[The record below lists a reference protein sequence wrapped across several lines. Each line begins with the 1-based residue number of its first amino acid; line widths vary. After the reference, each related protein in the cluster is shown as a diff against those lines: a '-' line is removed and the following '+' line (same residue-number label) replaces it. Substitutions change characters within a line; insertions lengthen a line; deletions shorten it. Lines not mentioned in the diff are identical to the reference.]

1 MRDELAAID
10 ATLAGGAVDP
20 RHAELAELSVLLAD
34 LRPAP
39 DAAAV
44 TRMDTRAAAVRP
56 REPVRLWRP
65 RALGALAGAAA
76 AVGAAVVVIG
86 GAGGGGSAPPSMG
99 TSSSPQLDAR
109 PAQTQASNPDLS
121 AAPSAAGSAGAAPGT
136 TGSAA
141 SAPSAA
147 GSAASAPPILR
158 SAPGRAVVQ
167 SAQLTLSASPNR
179 IDTVSSE
186 VFAVVGSAG
195 GYVENSS
202 VTQTGG
208 TDGFAHF
215 TLSLP
220 SSALPT
226 AMAEL
231 SRLRYSQVAS
241 RTDGSQDVT
250 GTLDALRRQL
260 GDARAL
266 RTSLLRQLASAT
278 TPAQLAGLRGQLHDA
293 SGLIARLT
301 AQLGHLQRS
310 VAYSAVT
317 LTVQAGAPAPV
328 AHHARSTL
336 QRALHRAGRILS
348 SIAGVAVLIA
358 AVLLPLAAA
367 TVLCAWGW
375 LRFRRRWREL
385 ALRE

>member
-1 MRDELAAID
+1 MRPELREELAAID
-10 ATLAGGAVDP
+10 ATLTGDAVDP
-20 RHAELAELSVLLAD
+20 RHAELAELSLLLAD

-39 DAAAV
+39 DPAAV
-44 TRMDTRAAAVRP
+44 TRMDARVDAVRR

-86 GAGGGGSAPPSMG
+86 SAGGGVTAPPRV
-99 TSSSPQLDAR
+99 SSSSSAKFDAHVAQPQAAS
-109 PAQTQASNPDLS
+109 PA
-121 AAPSAAGSAGAAPGT
+121 AAGNLGLT
-136 TGSAA
+136 T
-141 SAPSAA
+141 SAA
-147 GSAASAPPILR
+147 GSAARAAPVLR

-167 SAQLTLSASPNR
+167 SAQLTLSAAPNR
-179 IDTVSSE
+179 IEAVSGE
-186 VFAVVGSAG
+186 VFNVVGSAG
-195 GYVENSS
+195 GYVESSS

-208 TDGFAHF
+208 PDGFAHF

-220 SSALPT
+220 SSALAS

-250 GTLDALRRQL
+250 GSTGSLSRRLADAQ
-260 GDARAL
+260 AL
-266 RTSLLRQLASAT
+266 RTGLLRQLAGASTA
-278 TPAQLAGLRGQLHDA
+278 AQIAGLRGQLHDT
-293 SGLIARLT
+293 SVLIDRLS
-301 AQLGHLQRS
+301 AALAHIRRS

-317 LTVQAGAPAPV
+317 LTVQASTPAPV
-328 AHHARSTL
+328 GHHARTTL
-336 QRALHRAGRILS
+336 GRALHRAVRILS
-348 SIAGVAVLIA
+348 SLAGVAVLVA
-358 AVLLPLAAA
+358 AVVLPLAAA
-367 TVLCAWGW
+367 ALLCAWGW

>member
-1 MRDELAAID
+1 MRAEMRDELAAID
-10 ATLAGGAVDP
+10 TTLAGGAVDP
-20 RHAELAELSVLLAD
+20 RHAELAELSLLLAD

-39 DAAAV
+39 DAAAA
-44 TRMDTRAAAVRP
+44 TRMDARAAAVRP

-76 AVGAAVVVIG
+76 AIGAAVVVIG
-86 GAGGGGSAPPSMG
+86 GAGGGGSAPPTMS
-99 TSSSPQLDAR
+99 TSSSGKLDAH
-109 PAQTQASNPDLS
+109 PAQSQP
-121 AAPSAAGSAGAAPGT
+121 AAPGAAQSLSLAPGA

-141 SAPSAA
+141 SAP
-147 GSAASAPPILR
+147 PVLR

-167 SAQLTLSASPNR
+167 SAQLTLSAAPNR
-179 IDTVSSE
+179 IETVSSE

-195 GYVENSS
+195 GYVVDSS
-202 VTQTGG
+202 VTQTGAS
-208 TDGFAHF
+208 DGFAHF

-220 SSALPT
+220 SSALAT

-250 GTLDALRRQL
+250 GRLDALRRQL

-278 TPAQLAGLRGQLHDA
+278 TAAQLAGLRGQLHDA
-293 SGLIARLT
+293 SGLIDRLS
-301 AQLGHLQRS
+301 AQLGRLQRS

-317 LTVQAGAPAPV
+317 LTVQAGAPVPV